1 MFIIQT
7 IFRIRNEQDEAR
19 ENKNDELDL
28 VGQRDVFIE
37 TVTKYCD
44 VYKPKKTNLVH
55 QALVQTPAQPLLR
68 KI

>member
-1 MFIIQT
+1 MFVLFYF

-37 TVTKYCD
+37 TANEV
-44 VYKPKKTNLVH
+44 
-55 QALVQTPAQPLLR
+55 LR
-68 KI
+68 SL